1 MQVYQAPLPIA
12 ITKRDFSRVI
22 TLSNIGVR
30 AGDEETGWKKQS
42 VFIKQCLRLS
52 SRARWWKVLKHY
64 QVDFDPSQFEGDES
78 VKDDKGSS
86 VYVASLVPEL
96 ISKASLV
103 HKSTDLVRDIATKF
117 ATAFGLDPLLAAQKH
132 VEHVLSCP
140 PVEYS
145 DSGEAAPARSHGC
158 SSDIRWNL
166 SLCERAARDSLRLI
180 SSPMKRSAVLRRC
193 MISLENNSSCDK
205 DYERHAMVLSLYHAD
220 LSLVVAK
227 DPTIRNLD
235 ASAFEEELELIERR
249 RDTLAVLLSFFQA
262 ERSVHRPSFPKFF
275 VPLPVPFKVER
286 GSTDAGSHDTRSILG
301 IVADPSLGG
310 FDPLGPLQDFLSS
323 HMDDAAVKAL
333 APLTIP
339 LGLPHGSFHAR
350 CLMERFRRFRGGKGA
365 LPSFNDDVLPV
376 LNRLKQSSD
385 QCRLAEWCAA
395 YYGDD
400 DSQKLQCLDY
410 GLRYAMTASSE
421 VEKRMCFK
429 SKSDEERLA
438 ADERHAL
445 DAVKRLSEM
454 HSALSDRLEVTRIL
468 RSANIGSPQ
477 HFRFV
482 ETMIQDLTKRLQK
495 SFWASTD
502 SSPEQFVEVL
512 LVEASLL
519 ASDACL
525 EPDISF
531 SVSQFRHMASVV
543 HQACKRIAEQYSHV
557 HPGDI
562 SRCLARRWLV
572 HGDELSSA
580 RTEPGKSQPTEEKS
594 RHIKGDI
601 SISVPADE
609 DDTVDFVMDLNS
621 LGEAKAVWS
630 DDIGSVP
637 SYEGSKTATISI
649 EEEPSALKPDGS
661 TREAAEIGCIKVALR
676 VAFVMS
682 FAEGYYR
689 SGKSGPNDEE
699 NINYNANTE
708 RMSGAGPKK
717 SRPGLLSRISTK
729 DSNSNIIVMEHA
741 RELLGIVF
749 AKSGGSDADTTMSFI
764 AANTSIDET
773 SDARKTLTFAMRYR
787 ALRSAAVLCP
797 QAALDKV
804 VSEEGY
810 LATGAGDVEC
820 SLQKCTYGAFV
831 AKEIEEMGLPL
842 PHSDLVQLSTMHYPS
857 YARALWR
864 HHRNG
869 DIRGKKGRLLLLLLE
884 MSLKDNTDSELT
896 VTLLNEMSKLQ
907 LARTLLLGCE
917 CIATFKQR
925 ADAAKSSSLLRNE
938 SMAVSNAVFTAAN
951 LVLTEVHRSLSS
963 MDSKYLDKGLPTV
976 RRVANLVQIFSDTE
990 TGQRQ
995 LSQFIKVLV
1004 DLISLG
1010 NDTFSDTLADVAL
1023 NAARCLSTAQSRQQ
1037 LFRLI
1042 AQHPSGEAAIS
1053 RRGKMFAS
1061 DGKGNQSTLKELFFE
1076 VEASYDPFTAISRN
1090 DDRVNEVCD
1099 DDKGKKV

>member
-1 MQVYQAPLPIA
+1 M
-12 ITKRDFSRVI
+12 
-22 TLSNIGVR
+22 R
-30 AGDEETGWKKQS
+30 AGDEGKGWKKQS
-42 VFIKQCLRLS
+42 VFVKQCLRLS

-78 VKDDKGSS
+78 VQDDTGAKGSS
-86 VYVASLVPEL
+86 AYAASLVPEL

-103 HKSTDLVRDIATKF
+103 HKSTDLVRTIATKF
-117 ATAFGLDPLLAAQKH
+117 ATAFGLDPILAAQKH

-145 DSGEAAPARSHGC
+145 DSGAAAPARSHGR

-166 SLCERAARDSLRLI
+166 SLCERAARKSLRLI

-193 MISLENNSSCDK
+193 VISLENNASCDK
-205 DYERHAMVLSLYHAD
+205 DYERHAMVLSFYHAD

-235 ASAFEEELELIERR
+235 ASAFEEELEFIERR
-249 RDTLAVLLSFFQA
+249 RDTLAVLSSFFQA
-262 ERSVHRPSFPKFF
+262 ERSIHRPSFPKFF
-275 VPLPVPFKVER
+275 VPLPVPFTVER
-286 GSTDAGSHDTRSILG
+286 GNTEAGLHDNRSILG
-301 IVADPSLGG
+301 IIADASLGG

-323 HMDDAAVKAL
+323 HIDDAAAKAL

-339 LGLPHGSFHAR
+339 LGLPHGSIHAR
-350 CLMERFRRFRGGKGA
+350 CLIERFRRFREGKGT
-365 LPSFNDDVLPV
+365 LPSFDDDVLPV
-376 LNRLKQSSD
+376 LNRLKQSND
-385 QCRLAEWCAA
+385 QCRLAEWCSAF
-395 YYGDD
+395 YGDN

-410 GLRYAMTASSE
+410 GLRYAMTASSD

-438 ADERHAL
+438 IDERHAL

-454 HSALSDRLEVTRIL
+454 HSALSDRLEVNRIL
-468 RSANIGSPQ
+468 QSANIGSPQ

-482 ETMIQDLTKRLQK
+482 ETMIQDLTKSLQE

-531 SVSQFRHMASVV
+531 SISQFRHMASVV
-543 HQACKRIAEQYSHV
+543 HQACKSIAEQYSHV
-557 HPGDI
+557 HPGAI
-562 SRCLARRWLV
+562 SRSLARRWLF
-572 HGDELSSA
+572 HGDELSSG
-580 RTEPGKSQPTEEKS
+580 RTESVKSQPTEEKN
-594 RHIKGDI
+594 RHIIGDL
-601 SISVPADE
+601 SISVSADE

-630 DDIGSVP
+630 DDIGSAP
-637 SYEGSKTATISI
+637 LYKGDKSATISI
-649 EEEPSALKPDGS
+649 EEEPSALKTDGS
-661 TREAAEIGCIKVALR
+661 AREASEISCIKVALR

-682 FAEGYYR
+682 FAEGYHR
-689 SGKSGPNDEE
+689 SGISELNDEE
-699 NINYNANTE
+699 NINYNENTE
-708 RMSGAGPKK
+708 GMSGAGPKK

-729 DSNSNIIVMEHA
+729 DSNAKISVMEHA

-749 AKSGGSDADTTMSFI
+749 ANSGRCDADPSISFM
-764 AANTSIDET
+764 AANTSTDEK

-810 LATGAGDVEC
+810 LATSVGDVEC

-864 HHRNG
+864 HHRDG

-884 MSLKDNTDSELT
+884 MSLKDNSDSELT

-907 LARTLLLGCE
+907 LPRTLLLGCE
-917 CIATFKQR
+917 CIAKFKLR
-925 ADAAKSSSLLRNE
+925 AGVAKSSSLLRNE
-938 SMAVSNAVFTAAN
+938 SMAVSDAVFTAAT
-951 LVLTEVHRSLSS
+951 LVFTEVHHSQSS
-963 MDSKYLDKGLPTV
+963 TGNSYLDKGLPTV
-976 RRVANLVQIFSDTE
+976 RRVADLVQIFSDTE
-990 TGQRQ
+990 AGQRQ
-995 LSQFIKVLV
+995 LSQFTKVLL

-1010 NDTFSDTLADVAL
+1010 NDSFSDTLADIAL
-1023 NAARCLSTAQSRQQ
+1023 NAAHCLSTSQSRQQ
-1037 LFRLI
+1037 FFHLI
-1042 AQHPSGEAAIS
+1042 AQHPSGEAAIR
-1053 RRGKMFAS
+1053 RRGKMIAS
-1061 DGKGNQSTLKELFFE
+1061 DGKGNQSTLNALIFE
-1076 VEASYDPFTAISRN
+1076 VEASYDPFTAISTN
-1090 DDRVNEVCD
+1090 DESMNAVCVD
-1099 DDKGKKV
+1099 DTANTV